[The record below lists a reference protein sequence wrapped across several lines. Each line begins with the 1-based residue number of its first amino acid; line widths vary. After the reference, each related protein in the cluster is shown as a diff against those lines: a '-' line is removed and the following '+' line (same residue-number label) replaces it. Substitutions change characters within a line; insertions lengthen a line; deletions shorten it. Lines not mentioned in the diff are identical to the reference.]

1 MTSLEASVASIIRTS
16 SEEGISETQE
26 IGEELIELSEL
37 SEELSEDFVDLE
49 TRLTSAEA
57 SITTLN
63 TKSKNLDV
71 TLLTICNRIDFLSDA
86 ENDPTKQYHCCFNPD
101 LQKMICGSQFGID
114 LGAVEITPGEAG
126 QCMATDAACL

>member
-1 MTSLEASVASIIRTS
+1 MNALEASVASIITTS
-16 SEEGISETQE
+16 SEEDERITETEE
-26 IGEELIELSEL
+26 I
-37 SEELSEDFVDLE
+37 SEELNSDLVDLE
-49 TRLTSAEA
+49 ERLTSAEA

-63 TKSKNLDV
+63 TKSENLDV

-86 ENDPTKQYHCCFNPD
+86 EVDPTQQYHCCFNPD
-101 LQKMICGSQFGID
+101 LQKMICGSQFAIE